1 MTLPPT
7 RFDYDAPVPADA
19 DLGVVH
25 FVAIGGAGMSGVARI
40 MLDHGVGV
48 QGSDLA
54 SSGVLDDLAAR
65 GARIHEGHDA
75 AYLDGADTVVVSS
88 AIRETNVEL
97 ATARARGLR
106 VLHRAQGLAATMQG
120 AAARVAVAGANGK
133 TTTTAM
139 LVATLVEC
147 GEDPSFAVGGEL
159 VGLDTNARAGA
170 GRAFV
175 VEADE
180 SDGSFLVYRPHI
192 ALVTSVQADHL
203 DHYGSAAVVEEAYR
217 AFVDTIEP
225 GGLLVACVDDPGA
238 AALARWARES
248 RRIRV
253 LGYGTDPRA
262 DVTLVDVVLDGR
274 SSTARI
280 EVNGQSATMQLPVP
294 GDYNLRNA
302 AAVVAATV
310 CGLGLP
316 LDQVCRALAGFR
328 GVRRRFEFR
337 GEVGGVSLV
346 DDYAHNPAKV
356 AAVVSSGARFVA
368 GRGRL
373 IAVFQP
379 HLYSRTRDFATEF
392 AAALAPADVVLV
404 LDVYAAREDP
414 MPGVGS
420 HLVVDELRTRWTADA
435 VGDGWTDGVG
445 EGAGDGVGDRHLVND
460 DLASAGGVDLTDLS
474 VAADL
479 VVSLARP
486 GDLVLT
492 IGAGDV
498 TTIAPRV
505 LAGLRA
511 RGDS

>member
-97 ATARARGLR
+97 AAARGRGLR
-106 VLHRAQGLAATMQG
+106 VLHRAQGLAATMH
-120 AAARVAVAGANGK
+120 AAEARIAVAGANGK

-139 LVATLVEC
+139 LAATLLEC
-147 GEDPSFAVGGEL
+147 GEDPSFVVGGEL
-159 VGLDTNARAGA
+159 VGMDTNARAGT
-170 GRAFV
+170 GSAFV

-180 SDGSFLVYRPHI
+180 SDGSFLVYHPHI
-192 ALVTSVQADHL
+192 AVVTSVQPDHL
-203 DHYGSAAVVEEAYR
+203 DHYGTAAVVEEAYR
-217 AFVDTIEP
+217 AFVDTIVP
-225 GGLLVACVDDPGA
+225 GGLLVVCLDDPGA
-238 AALARWARES
+238 AALAAWARES
-248 RRIRV
+248 TSERIRV
-253 LGYGTDPRA
+253 VGYGTDPA
-262 DVTLVDVVLDGR
+262 SDVAVTEVVLDGL
-274 SSTARI
+274 SSTAR
-280 EVNGQSATMQLPVP
+280 VKVGGHSATLRLPVP
-294 GDYNLRNA
+294 GDYNVRNA

-316 LDQVCRALAGFR
+316 LEQVCRALAGFR
-328 GVRRRFEFR
+328 GVRRRFELR
-337 GEVGGVSLV
+337 GEVGRVSVV

-356 AAVVSSGARFVA
+356 AAVVSSGARFVQ

-379 HLYSRTRDFATEF
+379 HLYSRTRDFAAEF

-404 LDVYAAREDP
+404 LGVYAAREDP
-414 MPGVGS
+414 MPGVSS
-420 HLVVDELRTRWTADA
+420 HLVVDALRARWASEA
-435 VGDGWTDGVG
+435 
-445 EGAGDGVGDRHLVND
+445 AGRKHLVND
-460 DLASAGGVDLTDLS
+460 DPVSAGTVALDSLAGAADV
-474 VAADL
+474 VAA
-479 VVSLARP
+479 LAQP
-486 GDLVLT
+486 GDLVVT

-498 TTIAPRV
+498 TTVAPGV
-505 LAGLRA
+505 LAALRA
-511 RGDS
+511 RGLS